1 MGEATYRVITG
12 QAVLVGKQPD
22 GDSVRFVP
30 DDPSLLRALENGDRV
45 RISADGSVQLR
56 FDGID
61 APELHYQGAA
71 QPLGATA
78 RDQLLR
84 RLGFDDVAFAADGET
99 VASASPT
106 MVRMTVL
113 SRLVEVN
120 GRPVSV
126 VFAGADADE
135 ARLGEGP
142 EVDLT
147 PTLLERSVN
156 HWEVSEGVA
165 YPLLYTSTTG
175 ELRDTIR
182 AAARGAREER
192 RGVWS
197 LDSTSSFSV
206 ADVSAVDEGGTLIW
220 PKLFR
225 RVVDYLRQR
234 GAGQS
239 LADWLIATPLQDDE
253 IFVTLDTATAS
264 PVPLHTLLA
273 QTDDQVEFRVDLL
286 DLTVVER

>member
-1 MGEATYRVITG
+1 MSAVTYRVIAG
-12 QAVLVGKQPD
+12 RAVVIGKQPD

-30 DDPSLLRALENGDRV
+30 DDPSLLRALDDGDRV

-56 FDGID
+56 FDCID

-78 RDQLLR
+78 RDRLLR
-84 RLGFDDVAFAADGET
+84 RLGFDDVTFAADGEI
-99 VASASPT
+99 VMSASPT
-106 MVRMTVL
+106 TVRMTVL
-113 SRLVEVN
+113 ARLVEIN

-126 VFAGADADE
+126 VFAGADADVAQLE
-135 ARLGEGP
+135 DVP
-142 EVDLT
+142 EVELT
-147 PTLLERSVN
+147 PALLERSVN
-156 HWEVSEGVA
+156 HWEVSGGVA
-165 YPLLYTSTTG
+165 YPLLYTSTTP

-182 AAARGAREER
+182 VAARGARDAR

-197 LDSTSSFSV
+197 LDSTPSFSV
-206 ADVSAVDEGGTLIW
+206 ADVAAVGDGGTLIW

-234 GAGQS
+234 RPGQS

-253 IFVTLDTATAS
+253 IHVVSDTATSS
-264 PVPLHTLLA
+264 PVSLHTLLTQA
-273 QTDDQVEFRVDLL
+273 DDQIEFRADLL